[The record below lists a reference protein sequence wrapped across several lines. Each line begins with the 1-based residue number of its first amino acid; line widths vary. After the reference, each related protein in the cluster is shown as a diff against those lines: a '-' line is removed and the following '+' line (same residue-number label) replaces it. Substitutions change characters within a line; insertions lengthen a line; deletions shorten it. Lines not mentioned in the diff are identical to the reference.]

1 MYALHMTVHIRER
14 DGIEYLYFLA
24 GKRQFYLGRKDD
36 LKNINKDTLFKAAA
50 ELDKTFDK
58 HMKRYVKSLL
68 ECVELMDKKDATKYI
83 SKRKMNINQN
93 LSNIDKNNY
102 KIKCVSYDFYD
113 IELIC
118 FIFHTCA

>member
-93 LSNIDKNNY
+93 LSNIDKNN
-102 KIKCVSYDFYD
+102 
-113 IELIC
+113 
-118 FIFHTCA
+118 

>member
-36 LKNINKDTLFKAAA
+36 LKNINQDTLFKAAA

-93 LSNIDKNNY
+93 LSKMG
-102 KIKCVSYDFYD
+102 
-113 IELIC
+113 
-118 FIFHTCA
+118 

>member
-36 LKNINKDTLFKAAA
+36 LKNINQDTLFKAAA

-68 ECVELMDKKDATKYI
+68 ECVELMDKKDATYHTLPKESTMTI
-83 SKRKMNINQN
+83 NRKIYPIVNI
-93 LSNIDKNNY
+93 
-102 KIKCVSYDFYD
+102 
-113 IELIC
+113 
-118 FIFHTCA
+118 TA